1 MMRRNLLAL
10 ASQVQQAAGVQQV
23 SHGRLTSA
31 PLEWP
36 CDQQTRSLAMPCNAD
51 RGAHDAPQ
59 GLQELLAFT
68 AAAAATR
75 CQAAAAATTPL
86 LSLGLHHSSSIS
98 VAAGAARQQQLQGAL
113 LPLAAA
119 AAARQPGS
127 AAFRCH
133 HPHPQQ
139 ARGYAQMGT
148 KMPKSGYQPPPEMQ
162 KAMHLKMSMVSSG
175 LLAEPF
181 RGTPPRLPLTAYVT
195 PSGWKQIWQ
204 RFLNSAKSL
213 YTLAKCK

>member
-1 MMRRNLLAL
+1 M
-10 ASQVQQAAGVQQV
+10 AAV
-23 SHGRLTSA
+23 
-31 PLEWP
+31 
-36 CDQQTRSLAMPCNAD
+36 
-51 RGAHDAPQ
+51 
-59 GLQELLAFT
+59 
-68 AAAAATR
+68 
-75 CQAAAAATTPL
+75 
-86 LSLGLHHSSSIS
+86 
-98 VAAGAARQQQLQGAL
+98 AARQQQLQRAL

-119 AAARQPGS
+119 AARQQGAS
-127 AAFRCH
+127 QYGAAAFRGH
-133 HPHPQQ
+133 LPHQQRQQQ
-139 ARGYAQMGT
+139 ARGYAQLGT

-195 PSGWKQIWQ
+195 PSGWKQIWH

>member
-1 MMRRNLLAL
+1 M
-10 ASQVQQAAGVQQV
+10 
-23 SHGRLTSA
+23 LT
-31 PLEWP
+31 E
-36 CDQQTRSLAMPCNAD
+36 
-51 RGAHDAPQ
+51 AHDAAQ
-59 GLQELLAFT
+59 GLQELWAFS

-86 LSLGLHHSSSIS
+86 LSLGLRHSSSS
-98 VAAGAARQQQLQGAL
+98 LAAVAARQQHLQGAL

-119 AAARQPGS
+119 AARQQGAPQFGA
-127 AAFRCH
+127 AAFCGH
-133 HPHPQQ
+133 LPHPQRRQ
-139 ARGYAQMGT
+139 QVRGFAQMGT

-195 PSGWKQIWQ
+195 PSGWKQIWH